1 LAKSVFHVFPI
12 PAAINWH
19 LWNRRSG
26 FTQGGFVAPNPAGG
40 AVITYYLPAEIKAET
55 ERASRHNERT
65 PVKITISDASGQVI
79 RTMYGP
85 SKYGINRAS
94 WNLRYDG
101 PEKLNFLP
109 PSDRE
114 EEEFFFDPNTGPMAL
129 PGTYKAAVTVNGKTE
144 TQRVEVQTDPRFKLD
159 RSALEAQF
167 KLAMELRDE
176 MSALNEALNRINSL
190 HKQISSLQEMLGGS
204 EEGQEGQVN
213 VAYKPVLDEARA
225 LDKKLTGL
233 QTPLYNSEAQPNSQD
248 NIHYLQR
255 FHDRLQQLMG
265 GVMNAFGEAPKDI
278 QIEAAADARKELEGQ
293 LKQFNA
299 FLNTEV
305 AAFNKKA
312 SEHGSST
319 LFAGDP
325 VQIKSGAASAGSG
338 DEDGDDL

>member
-1 LAKSVFHVFPI
+1 
-12 PAAINWH
+12 
-19 LWNRRSG
+19 
-26 FTQGGFVAPNPAGG
+26 
-40 AVITYYLPAEIKAET
+40 
-55 ERASRHNERT
+55 
-65 PVKITISDASGQVI
+65 
-79 RTMYGP
+79 MYGP

-101 PEKLNFLP
+101 PKKLNFLP
-109 PSDRE
+109 PSDRNE
-114 EEEFFFDPNTGPMAL
+114 EEEFFFDPNTGPVAM
-129 PGTYKAAVTVNGKTE
+129 PGSYKVAVTVNGKTE
-144 TQRVEVQTDPRFKLD
+144 TQSVEVQTDPRFKLD
-159 RSALEAQF
+159 RGALQSQF

-176 MSALNEALNRINSL
+176 MSALNEALNRLNSL
-190 HKQISSLQEMLGGS
+190 HKQIASLQDMLGGGEDS
-204 EEGQEGQVN
+204 QEGQAN
-213 VAYKPVLDEARA
+213 VAYKPVVDEARA

-233 QTPLYNSEAQPNSQD
+233 QTPLYNSELQPNSQD

-278 QIEAAADARKELEGQ
+278 QVEAAADARKELEAQ

-325 VQIKSGAASAGSG
+325 VQIKPGAASAGSG
-338 DEDGDDL
+338 SGDEDEDELQ